1 MKMKCG
7 IFVCIYVIY
16 FGLVVF
22 VVIDFCEGVLS
33 NLFKFKIVVEGF
45 FENFIKRLLFFRY

>member
-1 MKMKCG
+1 MKCG